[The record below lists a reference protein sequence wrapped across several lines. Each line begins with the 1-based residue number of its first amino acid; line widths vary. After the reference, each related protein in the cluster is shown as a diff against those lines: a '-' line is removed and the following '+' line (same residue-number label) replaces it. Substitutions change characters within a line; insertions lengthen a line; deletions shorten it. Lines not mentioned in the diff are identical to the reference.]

1 MKQHGA
7 SFGWRGTLK
16 ARKEKESFRMLKRN
30 SHTTLRS
37 NLVRVLL
44 PAAALSAVACGG
56 TMPISGNINV
66 AGYPPPVE
74 APKEE
79 EPPKP
84 PPRVEVRDN
93 KIEIREKIQF
103 ELAKATIKEE
113 SHDLL
118 NEIVQVIKDNP
129 HIKKIAIE
137 GHASSDGDDAF
148 NMRLSDD
155 RAKSVRKYLVDHG
168 IGDGVLTAKG
178 FGETKP
184 IADNE
189 TEQGRVKNRRVE
201 FNIVEQDITK
211 KKVEIDPKTGK
222 EKVVGETK
230 TTVKEKEAEVP
241 KDPAAEK
248 KAAAE
253 AKAAEAKAAAEK
265 TAADKKAADEKN
277 AADKKAADEKKAA
290 DKAAADAKA
299 AEKK

>member
-1 MKQHGA
+1 
-7 SFGWRGTLK
+7 
-16 ARKEKESFRMLKRN
+16 MLKRN

-37 NLVRVLL
+37 TLVRVLL

-56 TMPISGNINV
+56 QMPFTGNVNV
-66 AGYPPPVE
+66 AGDPPPVE

-103 ELAKATIKEE
+103 ELAKATIKQE

-137 GHASSDGDDAF
+137 GHASSDGDDDF

-155 RAKSVRKYLVDHG
+155 RSKSVRKYLVEHG
-168 IGDGVLTAKG
+168 IGEGMLTAKG

-189 TEQGRVKNRRVE
+189 TEEGRVKNRRVE
-201 FNIVEQDITK
+201 FNIVEQDVTK
-211 KKVEIDPKTGK
+211 KKVEVDPKTGK
-222 EKVVGETK
+222 EKVLE
-230 TTVKEKEAEVP
+230 KEKVT
-241 KDPAAEK
+241 EK
-248 KAAAE
+248 
-253 AKAAEAKAAAEK
+253 
-265 TAADKKAADEKN
+265 DKK
-277 AADKKAADEKKAA
+277 
-290 DKAAADAKA
+290 
-299 AEKK
+299 